1 MITQD
6 TYIRPRELHKNK
18 EVCIEILRRNLRKS
32 LFEVIRDLF
41 SFSSNNIAAQFQKDS
56 SLGKYKYQSTENGIL
71 MNKKILITN
80 EKKI

>member
-18 EVCIEILRRNLRKS
+18 EVCIEMLRRNLRKS

-41 SFSSNNIAAQFQKDS
+41 SFSSNDIAA
-56 SLGKYKYQSTENGIL
+56 
-71 MNKKILITN
+71 
-80 EKKI
+80 